1 MDASSS
7 QSVSDTES
15 IFPEIP
21 HQPRVFHFPKRE
33 FGKKSAVRRSFQ
45 TAWFDKWPWLHYP
58 SKRLLGASPMFLK
71 YIIQFLARPGLPF
84 RGHGDESESNFTQL
98 LRLQGE
104 DDPRIEQWIKK
115 WTDKYTSSDI
125 QNEILTV
132 MAKMVLHDLTS
143 SIQSAPF
150 ISIMIDET
158 TDESNK
164 EQVVICFRW
173 VDNELDVHEDF
184 IGLYETESTDVI
196 ALLTIIHEVLN
207 SLNISITKL
216 SSQCNDGASAM
227 SGCKAGVAKL
237 ILDEEPRAIY
247 THCYGHSLNLACN
260 DTIKQCAIVWEEALE
275 YVKETDMR
283 SRIIGI
289 KTCMRTFDFLF
300 GIMLGELLLR
310 HSDNL
315 SKTLQSPHMSAAEG
329 QKVAA
334 MTVKMLKSL
343 RTDESFQAF
352 WELVQKTA
360 NEIEVKSPSLP

>member
-1 MDASSS
+1 
-7 QSVSDTES
+7 
-15 IFPEIP
+15 
-21 HQPRVFHFPKRE
+21 
-33 FGKKSAVRRSFQ
+33 
-45 TAWFDKWPWLHYP
+45 
-58 SKRLLGASPMFLK
+58 MFLK
-71 YIIQFLARPGLPF
+71 KIIQFLARQGLPF
-84 RGHGDESESNFTQL
+84 RGHRDESESNFTQL

-115 WTDKYTSSDI
+115 RTDKYTSSDI

-164 EQVVICFRW
+164 KQVVICFRW

-196 ALLTIIHEVLN
+196 ALLTIIHEVLKR
-207 SLNISITKL
+207 LNISITKL
-216 SSQCNDGASAM
+216 SSQCYDGASAM

-260 DTIKQCAIVWEEALE
+260 DTIKQCAIVRNAFDTANEITKLIKKTPRRDAILNRLKLEVTSPSPGIGTLCPTRWTTNAECLGRIITNHDLYQEWEEALE

-360 NEIEVKSPSLP
+360 NEIELESPSLP

>member
-1 MDASSS
+1 
-7 QSVSDTES
+7 
-15 IFPEIP
+15 
-21 HQPRVFHFPKRE
+21 
-33 FGKKSAVRRSFQ
+33 
-45 TAWFDKWPWLHYP
+45 
-58 SKRLLGASPMFLK
+58 
-71 YIIQFLARPGLPF
+71 
-84 RGHGDESESNFTQL
+84 
-98 LRLQGE
+98 
-104 DDPRIEQWIKK
+104 
-115 WTDKYTSSDI
+115 
-125 QNEILTV
+125 
-132 MAKMVLHDLTS
+132 
-143 SIQSAPF
+143 
-150 ISIMIDET
+150 MIDET

-173 VDNELDVHEDF
+173 VDDELDVHEDF
-184 IGLYETESTDVI
+184 FGLYETESTEAI
-196 ALLTIIHEVLN
+196 ALLTIIHDVL
-207 SLNISITKL
+207 SISIIKL
-216 SSQCNDGASAM
+216 RGQCYDGASAM

-247 THCYGHSLNLACN
+247 THCFGHSLNLACN

-283 SRIIGI
+283 SRIIGV

-315 SKTLQSPHMSAAEG
+315 SKTLQSRHMSAAEG

-334 MTVKMLKSL
+334 MTVKTLKSL

-360 NEIEVKSPSLP
+360 NELEVECPSLPRKRRAPRRYDSIGIDRIVNGIEMRFDQPGFQTYKKLENVLLKAANKEYYDDDIEFITQLYGSDLNLQQLMHIVQQFATVKHCI